1 MKLIELLNGTYAE
14 VINSML
20 PFSKL
25 KSYDEVLVRIHVK
38 KFTIEYAVW
47 KACNGF
53 SFYEYNLEELNVNGI
68 CIKDMIVK
76 EWKVLDET
84 GERIREYHGVLDIIL
99 NDDK

>member
-25 KSYDEVLVRIHVK
+25 KSYDEVLVRIHIK
-38 KFTIEYAVW
+38 NFTIEYAVW
-47 KACNGF
+47 KACSF
-53 SFYEYNLEELNVNGI
+53 PFYEFNLENLNINGI

-76 EWKVLDET
+76 EWKVLDEK

-99 NDDK
+99 NDAK